1 MSGTAYRHLSRAAS
15 AAARAAGLR
24 AHGAVYSVATAF
36 MLLCMLCAAVLTAV
50 QLAAGEHLPL
60 QRWLEL
66 AGAGVGVLLAAPAA
80 FAVRWSERRRAD
92 RVDAQRAEA
101 LRAAADDITQKRD
114 GLLLLPR
121 TILFLFAVAQQ
132 QQQLQLLSLRSRSA
146 FSRAAA
152 AAALAFARARMHAA
166 FVALP
171 RAHTRAFAFRP
182 GC

>member
-1 MSGTAYRHLSRAAS
+1 MLGNARFQLKRAAS
-15 AAARAAGLR
+15 AAARAVGLR
-24 AHGAVYSVATAF
+24 AHGAVYGVATAF

-80 FAVRWSERRRAD
+80 FAVRWSERRRAA

-101 LRAAADDITQKRD
+101 LRTAADDITKRD
-114 GLLLLPR
+114 GVVLLPR
-121 TILFLFAVAQQ
+121 SVIVAVAQQ
-132 QQQLQLLSLRSRSA
+132 QQQLLSLRSRSA

-152 AAALAFARARMHAA
+152 VAALAFARARMHAA

-182 GC
+182 GR

>member
-1 MSGTAYRHLSRAAS
+1 MSRTVRRHLSRAAA

-80 FAVRWSERRRAD
+80 FAVRWSERRRAA
-92 RVDAQRAEA
+92 RADAQRVEA
-101 LRAAADDITQKRD
+101 LRAAADDVTHKRD
-114 GLLLLPR
+114 GAVLLPR
-121 TILFLFAVAQQ
+121 AILFAVAQQ
-132 QQQLQLLSLRSRSA
+132 QQQLLSLRSRSA

>member
-1 MSGTAYRHLSRAAS
+1 MSRTVRRHLSRAAA

-36 MLLCMLCAAVLTAV
+36 MLLCMLCAAVLTAAQV
-50 QLAAGEHLPL
+50 LSGELLPL

-66 AGAGVGVLLAAPAA
+66 VGAGAGVLLAAPAA
-80 FAVRWSERRRAD
+80 LAVRWSERRRAA
-92 RVDAQRAEA
+92 RADAQRAEA
-101 LRAAADDITQKRD
+101 LRAAADDITQKRG

-121 TILFLFAVAQQ
+121 TILFAVAQQ
-132 QQQLQLLSLRSRSA
+132 QQQLFALCSRSA

-182 GC
+182 GR

>member
-1 MSGTAYRHLSRAAS
+1 M
-15 AAARAAGLR
+15 GLR
-24 AHGAVYSVATAF
+24 AHGAVYGVATAF
-36 MLLCMLCAAVLTAV
+36 ILLCALCAAVLTAA

-60 QRWLEL
+60 QRCLEL

-80 FAVRWSERRRAD
+80 FAVRWSERRRAA
-92 RVDAQRAEA
+92 RADAQRAEA
-101 LRAAADDITQKRD
+101 LRTAADDITKRD
-114 GLLLLPR
+114 GAVLLPR
-121 TILFLFAVAQQ
+121 AILFAVAQQ
-132 QQQLQLLSLRSRSA
+132 QQQLLSQLLSLRSRSA

-152 AAALAFARARMHAA
+152 VAALAFARARMHAA

>member
-15 AAARAAGLR
+15 AAARAVGLR
-24 AHGAVYSVATAF
+24 AHGAVYGVVAAF
-36 MLLCMLCAAVLTAV
+36 MLLCMLCAAALTVV

-60 QRWLEL
+60 QRCFEL

-80 FAVRWSERRRAD
+80 FAVRWSERRRAA
-92 RVDAQRAEA
+92 RADAQRAEA
-101 LRAAADDITQKRD
+101 LRGAAEDVTQKRG

-121 TILFLFAVAQQ
+121 TILFAVAQQ
-132 QQQLQLLSLRSRSA
+132 QQQLFALCSRSA

-152 AAALAFARARMHAA
+152 VAALAFARARMHAR

-171 RAHTRAFAFRP
+171 RVHSRAFAFRP

>member
-1 MSGTAYRHLSRAAS
+1 MPRTIHRHLSRAAS
-15 AAARAAGLR
+15 SAARAAGLR
-24 AHGAVYSVATAF
+24 AHGALYNVALAF
-36 MLLCMLCAAVLTAV
+36 MLLCALCAAVLTAV
-50 QLAAGEHLPL
+50 QLAAGDLPL

-80 FAVRWSERRRAD
+80 FAVRWRERRRAA
-92 RVDAQRAEA
+92 RADAQRAEA
-101 LRAAADDITQKRD
+101 LRAAADDITHKRD
-114 GLLLLPR
+114 GAVLLPR
-121 TILFLFAVAQQ
+121 AILFAVAQQ
-132 QQQLQLLSLRSRSA
+132 QQQLLSLRSRSA

>member
-1 MSGTAYRHLSRAAS
+1 MSRTVRRHLSRAAA

-24 AHGAVYSVATAF
+24 AHGAVYGIATAF
-36 MLLCMLCAAVLTAV
+36 ILLCALCAAVLTAA

-60 QRWLEL
+60 QRCLEL

-80 FAVRWSERRRAD
+80 FAVRWSERRRAA
-92 RVDAQRAEA
+92 RADAQRAEA
-101 LRAAADDITQKRD
+101 LRAAADAITLMRD
-114 GLLLLPR
+114 GAVLLPR
-121 TILFLFAVAQQ
+121 AILFAVAQQ
-132 QQQLQLLSLRSRSA
+132 QQQLLSLRSRSA